1 MRTLGSNATSI
12 TARLAAGL
20 KGMNAVMTAVN
31 FSSPGLSVSVEQVG
45 PRMSVTVNGFALYAG
60 RTRMVGASTV
70 QRRAFVAG
78 TPNEVTVQQPGMQV
92 QVRQPWIGR
101 QAPWLDVAI
110 RLTKAPTSPSGVL
123 GGTFPQLSRLA
134 KTSG

>member
-1 MRTLGSNATSI
+1 MSGHVLLPLFKGEAQSPCQAVHAMLAGAPDGPAKRHFSASM
-12 TARLAAGL
+12 ARKRA
-20 KGMNAVMTAVN
+20 
-31 FSSPGLSVSVEQVG
+31 S
-45 PRMSVTVNGFALYAG
+45 RG
-60 RTRMVGASTV
+60 RPEPLFVHPSAS
-70 QRRAFVAG
+70 QAG
-78 TPNEVTVQQPGMQV
+78 TPNEVTVQQPDMQV